1 MLVLQTRKLNL
12 RVTQLLSGGFNLG
25 NVVFESEPLATT
37 LSSLCPEV
45 EGKPCWKLKK
55 LLRTWNC
62 QWPGSTPHSI
72 RTFLFGIYL
81 AGLPCSLRVSK
92 RKWLVW
98 GVLPKDLWLRSRG
111 LQKGMRKQ
119 LSGTR
124 SLQGHSSASDTREDL
139 MVYETGSPNT
149 KKCIGW

>member
-1 MLVLQTRKLNL
+1 MLFLLSRKLNL
-12 RVTQLLSGGFNLG
+12 RVTQLPSGRFNLS
-25 NVVFESEPLATT
+25 NVVFESEPLATM

-45 EGKPCWKLKK
+45 EGKPWWKLKK
-55 LLRTWNC
+55 PLRTWNC
-62 QWPGSTPHSI
+62 QWPSSTAHSI

-92 RKWLVW
+92 RKQSVW
-98 GVLPKDLWLRSRG
+98 GIFPKDLWLRSRG
-111 LQKGMRKQ
+111 LQKGIGKQ

-139 MVYETGSPNT
+139 MVYERGSPIWRNA
-149 KKCIGW
+149 